1 MTLTVDTERPRSS
14 SEGSRVSSYDN
25 VLLPGTAV
33 DGPANAAAEGTAPAA
48 GDTEVPTMQIGLETI
63 QLEAGI
69 VQKCKRGTS
78 LIVVPKMYFLCAKST
93 IYDSYKVL
101 QAF

>member
-25 VLLPGTAV
+25 VLLPGTAG
-33 DGPANAAAEGTAPAA
+33 DRPASAVAESTPPAA
-48 GDTEVPTMQIGLETI
+48 GDAEVPTMQIGLETI

-78 LIVVPKMYFLCAKST
+78 MDVVLKM
-93 IYDSYKVL
+93 
-101 QAF
+101 